1 MVSELGSAVI
11 ILPLLAILENVAI
24 AKAFCKYFI
33 NNNHFYVLFYEFLI
47 SIIVVVNSHQ
57 ICKIPGG

>member
-33 NNNHFYVLFYEFLI
+33 NNKMTTVIFKHFGVTIFMEIF
-47 SIIVVVNSHQ
+47 S
-57 ICKIPGG
+57 